1 MGLLEI
7 LGTSSWVTAAE
18 YLRDNYIKNPD
29 EIARRA
35 FAQKRDDLYEGR
47 GDKYLNDMIDSAF
60 KSVVTKSLRKALV
73 KWAKWNNVTARV
85 INEKATVYS
94 EPAKRT
100 ISSGDEM
107 YQLFQEAAQQDAAM
121 ASLNAM
127 LGLHGAAW
135 VQYRVR
141 KSDDQPVTDVISP
154 AKFWAVSYPD
164 DPTSLAAIILDQT
177 PTAVNT
183 PATAAH
189 YRVWC
194 KDETLQLDAECRV
207 VTGSLEPWALGR
219 LPGVFATTR
228 PPTAKGCLLD
238 ADASA
243 DLIAAHESVWFQSVL
258 LLKESKSAN
267 KQNYVTGDTSAAA
280 MGQTADTETDVV
292 LPEGVSTQA
301 IDRGMDLSQFRDNA
315 DHILERAGA
324 NHGLPPSV
332 LHHRDASSGAEIHL
346 RRIPIRELR
355 QKQIPIMRRIE
366 RELAEI
372 QSLINAQELAAYAFS
387 TKGWAIDFG
396 EVQQPMTPLE
406 SLQVFEKERQLLLKD
421 TVEEEMERNPDLKT
435 PEDAWKRIDQRVANE
450 HTRLLSMQ
458 KLMALNGGTQST
470 PGDMTPQQN
479 GTQQPQPKKGADLR
493 SIAEGVL
500 NAAN

>member
-7 LGTSSWVTAAE
+7 LGTSSWVTVSE
-18 YLRDNYIKNPD
+18 HLRDNYIKHPD
-29 EIARRA
+29 EMARRA

-47 GDKYLNDMIDSAF
+47 GDKYLNDMIDAAF
-60 KSVVTKSLRKALV
+60 KSLITKSLRKALV

-100 ISSGDEM
+100 VSSNDEM
-107 YQLFQEAAQQDAAM
+107 YQQFQEAAQQDAAM
-121 ASLNAM
+121 AALNAM

-141 KSDDQPVTDVISP
+141 KSDDKPVTDVISP
-154 AKFWAVSYPD
+154 AKFWAVSHPS
-164 DPTSLAAIILDQT
+164 DPTSLAAIIIDQT

-183 PATAAH
+183 PATAPH

-194 KDETLQLDAECRV
+194 ADETFMLDSECRLASV
-207 VTGSLEPWALGR
+207 VEPWTIGR
-219 LPGVFATTR
+219 MPGILATTR
-228 PPTAKGCLLD
+228 PPTTKGCLLD

-267 KQNYVTGDTSAAA
+267 KQTYHTGDTSSAA
-280 MGQTADTETDVV
+280 MGQAADTETDVI
-292 LPEGVSTQA
+292 LPDGVSTQA
-301 IDRGMDLSQFRDNA
+301 VDRGMDLAQFRDNA

-355 QKQIPIMRRIE
+355 QKQIPVMRRIE

-372 QSLINAQELAAYAFS
+372 QSLINAQELSAFAFS
-387 TKGWAIDFG
+387 TNGWAIDFG
-396 EVQQPMTPLE
+396 EVQQPMTPME

-421 TVEEEMERNPDLKT
+421 TIEEEMERNPDIKN
-435 PEDAWKRIDQRVANE
+435 PKDAWKRIDQRISNE
-450 HTRLLSMQ
+450 VTRLTQMQ
-458 KLMALNGGTQST
+458 ALMALNGGTQSS
-470 PGDMTPQQN
+470 PDDKTPQQN
-479 GTQQPQPKKGADLR
+479 GAQAQGPESDDESQVA
-493 SIAEGVL
+493 
-500 NAAN
+500 